1 MSNQIIKEKIQ
12 QAVDILNEKNID
24 MWITFVRE
32 TKVTKDPM
40 IDMIVGE
47 HSTWQSA
54 FIINKDGDTAA
65 IVGNIEEENIVKTVL
80 YKKVIGYL
88 KSVKEPLIEYLNE
101 KNPSKIAIN
110 YSKNSV
116 LSDGLTYGMYL
127 LLNDYLE
134 GTKFKNS
141 VVSAEEIISALRG
154 RKSASELS
162 IMKEAID
169 ETLKIFDAVT
179 KFIKPGLSEK
189 DVAEYVKKL
198 MRENGFQPAWD
209 EETCPAVF
217 TGPNPSSA
225 HSGPTDRKI
234 EIGHMINMDFGI
246 KYKGYCSD
254 LQRTWYV
261 LRDGETKA
269 PSEVQKGFEVIR
281 DAIQM
286 VADAIKPGVAG
297 VEMDDIARNYITS
310 QGYPEYPHGLGH
322 QVGREVHDG
331 GAGLF
336 PRWERYGNTPYLKLE
351 EGQVFTIEP
360 RLPVE
365 GYGVSTIEEEVVITK
380 NGCEFLSSPQKE
392 LILIKNN

>member
-1 MSNQIIKEKIQ
+1 MSNQIIKEKIN
-12 QAVDILNEKNID
+12 QAVKILNEKNID
-24 MWITFVRE
+24 MWLTFVRE
-32 TKVTKDPM
+32 TKVSKDPM

-54 FIINKDGDTAA
+54 FIINRDGETAA
-65 IVGNIEEENIVKTVL
+65 IVGSIEEENIIKAGL
-80 YKKVIGYL
+80 YQRVIGYV
-88 KSVKEPLIEYLNE
+88 KSVKEPLLEYLNS
-101 KNPSKIAIN
+101 KRPSNIAIN

-116 LSDGLTYGMYL
+116 LSDGLTHGMYL

-134 GTKFKNS
+134 GTEFKDRLI
-141 VVSAEEIISALRG
+141 SAEEIISALRG
-154 RKSASELS
+154 RKSDSELD
-162 IMKEAID
+162 IMKEAIE
-169 ETLKIFDAVT
+169 ETLKIFDAVG
-179 KFIKPGLSEK
+179 KFIKPGLTEK

-198 MRENGFQPAWD
+198 MREKGFQPAWD

-234 EIGHMINMDFGI
+234 EKGHLVNMDFGI

-261 LRDGETKA
+261 LRDGENSA
-269 PSEVQKGFEVIR
+269 PAEVKKGFEVIR
-281 DAIQM
+281 DAIQK
-286 VADAIKPGVAG
+286 VADAIKPGVTG
-297 VEMDDIARNYITS
+297 VEMDDIARNYITQ

-351 EGQVFTIEP
+351 ERQVFTIEP

-365 GYGVSTIEEEVVITK
+365 GYGVSTIEEEIVVTK
-380 NGCEFLSSPQKE
+380 DGCEFLSTPQKE
-392 LILIKNN
+392 LILIR

>member
-1 MSNQIIKEKIQ
+1 MSNQIIKEKIN
-12 QAVDILNEKNID
+12 QAIEILKEKNID
-24 MWITFVRE
+24 MWITFARE
-32 TKVTKDPM
+32 TKITKDPM

-54 FIINKDGDTAA
+54 FIINRDDETAA
-65 IVGNIEEENIVKTVL
+65 IVGSIEEENIVKTGL
-80 YKKVIGYL
+80 YQKVIGYV
-88 KSVKEPLIEYLNE
+88 KSVKEPLVEYLND
-101 KNPSKIAIN
+101 KKPSSIAIN

-134 GTKFKNS
+134 GTEFKDRL
-141 VVSAEEIISALRG
+141 VSAEEIISALRG
-154 RKSASELS
+154 RKSDSELA

-179 KFIKPGLSEK
+179 KFIKPGLTEK

-198 MRENGFQPAWD
+198 MREKGFQPAWD

-217 TGPNPSSA
+217 TGPNPAGA

-234 EIGHMINMDFGI
+234 EKGHLVNMDFGI

-269 PSEVQKGFEVIR
+269 PAEVQKGFEVIR
-281 DAIQM
+281 DAIQK
-286 VADAIKPGVAG
+286 VADAIKPGVTG
-297 VEMDDIARNYITS
+297 VEMDDIARNYITQ

-336 PRWERYGNTPYLKLE
+336 PRWERYGNTPYMKLE
-351 EGQVFTIEP
+351 ERQVFTIEP

-380 NGCEFLSSPQKE
+380 DGCEFLSPPQKE
-392 LILIKNN
+392 LILIR

>member
-1 MSNQIIKEKIQ
+1 MSNQIIKEKIH
-12 QAVDILNEKNID
+12 QAVEILKEKNID

-54 FIINKDGDTAA
+54 FIINRDGETAA
-65 IVGNIEEENIVKTVL
+65 IVGSIEEENIIKTGL
-80 YKKVIGYL
+80 YQKVIGYV
-88 KSVKEPLIEYLNE
+88 KSVKEPLIEYLNN
-101 KNPSKIAIN
+101 KKPSGIAIN

-127 LLNDYLE
+127 LLNDYLA
-134 GTKFKNS
+134 GTEFKDNL
-141 VVSAEEIISALRG
+141 VSAEEIISALRG
-154 RKSASELS
+154 RKSDSELA

-179 KFIKPGLSEK
+179 KFIKPGITEK

-198 MRENGFQPAWD
+198 MREKGFLPAWD

-217 TGPNPSSA
+217 TGPNPAGA

-234 EIGHMINMDFGI
+234 EKGHLVNMDFGI

-269 PSEVQKGFEVIR
+269 PAEVQKGFEVIR
-281 DAIQM
+281 DAIQK
-286 VADAIKPGVAG
+286 VADAIKPGVTG
-297 VEMDDIARNYITS
+297 VEMDDIARNYITQ

-351 EGQVFTIEP
+351 ERQVFTIEP

-380 NGCEFLSSPQKE
+380 DGCEFLSPPQKE
-392 LILIKNN
+392 LILIR